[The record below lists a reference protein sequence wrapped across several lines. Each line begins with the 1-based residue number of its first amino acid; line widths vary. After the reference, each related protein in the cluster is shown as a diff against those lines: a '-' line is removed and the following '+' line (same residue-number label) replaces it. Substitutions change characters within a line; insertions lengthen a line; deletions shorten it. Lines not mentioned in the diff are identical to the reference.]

1 MPEGYG
7 RIRGTILLI
16 AFLIAFLLSFLYM
29 CRTNYNKLF
38 CKYAGTEPMQSS
50 FGVDFML
57 YVFFLATDVCLDTFQ
72 RVNGLE
78 ILYSTASQTHAGY
91 YFCNS

>member
-1 MPEGYG
+1 
-7 RIRGTILLI
+7 
-16 AFLIAFLLSFLYM
+16 
-29 CRTNYNKLF
+29 
-38 CKYAGTEPMQSS
+38 MQSS

-57 YVFFLATDVCLDTFQ
+57 YVFSLATDVCLDTFQ